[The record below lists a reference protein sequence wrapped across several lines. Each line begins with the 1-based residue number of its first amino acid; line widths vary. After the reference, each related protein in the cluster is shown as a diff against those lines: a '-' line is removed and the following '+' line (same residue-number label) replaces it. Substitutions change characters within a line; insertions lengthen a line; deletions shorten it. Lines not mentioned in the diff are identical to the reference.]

1 MQFSLS
7 QHWYLSTPPTSGSL
21 FLMCRASI
29 GVLSHFCAKSMTPNG
44 SYPIFAVSRMEL
56 IAMSEK
62 EKAKSEIQI
71 LRDAFEGMKGRQ
83 PRSDQELK
91 EWLAT
96 DEGKEATMFESTSV
110 SRFGEIGRA

>member
-1 MQFSLS
+1 
-7 QHWYLSTPPTSGSL
+7 
-21 FLMCRASI
+21 
-29 GVLSHFCAKSMTPNG
+29 
-44 SYPIFAVSRMEL
+44 
-56 IAMSEK
+56 MSEK
-62 EKAKSEIQI
+62 EKAKSETQI

-96 DEGKEATMFESTSV
+96 DEGKEATMSESTSL

>member
-1 MQFSLS
+1 
-7 QHWYLSTPPTSGSL
+7 
-21 FLMCRASI
+21 
-29 GVLSHFCAKSMTPNG
+29 
-44 SYPIFAVSRMEL
+44 
-56 IAMSEK
+56 MSEK
-62 EKAKSEIQI
+62 EKAKSETQI

-96 DEGKEATMFESTSV
+96 DEGKEATMFEPTSL